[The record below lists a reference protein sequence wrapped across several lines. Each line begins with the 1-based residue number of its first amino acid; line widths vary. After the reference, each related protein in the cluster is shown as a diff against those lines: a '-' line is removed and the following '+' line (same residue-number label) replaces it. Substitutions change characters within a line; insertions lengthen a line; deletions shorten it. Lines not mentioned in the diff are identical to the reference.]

1 MQQFFSLGQTM
12 GLDELS
18 SELKRR
24 IMARGLGPPRSFE
37 RWAEQILVDH
47 PDCKALVLP
56 AGTEIAGDLDLD
68 HELFSENKISTVAA
82 LGPLIIQGRLIN
94 ADNEGGPFLFV
105 DGDLSARQIEKGG
118 SSFIV
123 LGNVACPGVVFC
135 DYNQGAFL
143 IAGSLKASAIISCD
157 QEIHAG
163 GDIEGVLVSE
173 ELGNMRELL
182 VPEVF
187 ADTDD
192 ADDEFA
198 DGTLIRERLEAV
210 LPVLKS

>member
-1 MQQFFSLGQTM
+1 MQQILSLGQIM
-12 GLDELS
+12 ALDNLS

-24 IMARGLGPPRSFE
+24 IAGRGLGPPRSFE

-56 AGTEIAGDLDLD
+56 AGTAIAGDLDLD
-68 HELFSENKISTVAA
+68 DDVFSQNRISTVAA
-82 LGPLIIQGRLIN
+82 LGALAIEGRLVN
-94 ADNEGGPFLFV
+94 ADSDGGPFLFV
-105 DGDLSARQIEKGG
+105 DGDLSARQIAKGG

-123 LGNVACPGVVFC
+123 LGNVACRGVVFC

-143 IAGSLKASAIISCD
+143 IAGGLEAAAVISCD
-157 QEIHAG
+157 QEIHVG
-163 GDIEGVLVSE
+163 GDIAGVLVSE

-187 ADTDD
+187 ADPDD
-192 ADDEFA
+192 AEDELA
-198 DGTLIRERLEAV
+198 DGGLIRERLEAG